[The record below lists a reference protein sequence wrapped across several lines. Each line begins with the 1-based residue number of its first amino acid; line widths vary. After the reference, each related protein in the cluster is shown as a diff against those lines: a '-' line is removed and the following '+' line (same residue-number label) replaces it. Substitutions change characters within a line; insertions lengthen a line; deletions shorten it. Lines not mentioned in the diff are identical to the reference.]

1 MTQTNSTE
9 CAVQEPENNVKQ
21 QGSNVVDLLSLSE
34 NGATSQ
40 TLELI
45 KIGEDDSLIVPFTA
59 RSVETVVHFCKETE
73 INGYVCCNGDGC
85 VLCRIG
91 KKQEPRLLLPVYV
104 PMERLVKV
112 LPLSRS
118 FRPGA
123 LLPQILNVL
132 KAETRSVVIVSR
144 QNMRYVVAT
153 RILPDDADD
162 GATQIRSFLEEWDAG
177 RVDLTAVYQRID
189 NGHLAVCEGIS
200 QAMRVLGIKD
210 DKGGRV

>member
-1 MTQTNSTE
+1 MAALHFRVDKARPPPGIGPPEWQRKNSTLTKEKRMTQTNSTE

-45 KIGEDDSLIVPFTA
+45 KIGEDESLLIPFTA
-59 RSVETVVHFCKETE
+59 ERRNRRPLLRGERDQR
-73 INGYVCCNGDGC
+73 IRRCNGDDC

-104 PMERLVKV
+104 PMERLVRV

-132 KAETRSVVIVSR
+132 KAEDPIRCDCQTPENAVRGR
-144 QNMRYVVAT
+144 T
-153 RILPDDADD
+153 RILA
-162 GATQIRSFLEEWDAG
+162 R
-177 RVDLTAVYQRID
+177 RR
-189 NGHLAVCEGIS
+189 
-200 QAMRVLGIKD
+200 
-210 DKGGRV
+210 